1 MNLVEV
7 QNITRSQAHKS
18 KKDSAHGNEKRKK
31 AWPLKIKTGKSS
43 LSEEENKPWA
53 LDKEG

>member
-18 KKDSAHGNEKRKK
+18 KKDLAHGNEKRKK
-31 AWPLKIKTGKSS
+31 AWPPKMKKGESGL
-43 LSEEENKPWA
+43 
-53 LDKEG
+53 